1 MPFKTADIPD
11 LKGKVAIVTGANTG
25 IGKVSALEMA
35 KWEFFNRSVSQ
46 NPPRP
51 PNSASF
57 CSNNRHGAHVILAC
71 RSAEKTTP
79 VVEEIKKQTGNEL
92 VEFME
97 LDLSSLHSIR
107 DFANNFK
114 AKNVHLHI
122 LLNNAGVMGCPY
134 SLTKDGIEMQFGTN
148 HIGHFYL
155 TMLLFDVIE
164 KSEPARIVNVSSVAH
179 RSMAPSAGVLFDSI
193 NDQAVYRPNTMYG
206 QSKLCNVLFTR
217 ELARRIGTEKPLYTN
232 VLHPG
237 VIDTDLYRN
246 FNHMFPSFLAT
257 PFLAIGRLFM
267 LSPES
272 GALTQLYLSTSPDVE
287 KDNIR
292 AQYYIPIAK
301 KSVAQPLGQ
310 NDELAR
316 KLWDFSVALIKEKVP
331 DFEMPESLKENE
343 RA

>member
-1 MPFKTADIPD
+1 LIKIDYLIIILIIILIIFRIFSSF
-11 LKGKVAIVTGANTG
+11 L
-25 IGKVSALEMA
+25 VSPYQ
-35 KWEFFNRSVSQ
+35 KFFIFS
-46 NPPRP
+46 
-51 PNSASF
+51 SF
-57 CSNNRHGAHVILAC
+57 FFSFSCTHRHGAHVVLAC

-79 VVEEIKKQTGNEL
+79 VVEEIKKETGNEQ

-97 LDLSSLHSIR
+97 LDLSSLQSIR

-114 AKNVHLHI
+114 SKSVGLHV

-164 KSEPARIVNVSSVAH
+164 KSQPARIVNVSSLAH
-179 RSMAPSAGVLFDSI
+179 QFAPGSGVLFDKI
-193 NDQAVYRPNTMYG
+193 NDQSVYSPNTMYG

-217 ELARRIGTEKPLYTN
+217 ELARRIGAERPLYAN
-232 VLHPG
+232 VVHPG
-237 VIDTDLYRN
+237 AIDTDLYRN
-246 FNHMFPSFLAT
+246 FNHMIPSFLST
-257 PFLAIGRLFM
+257 PVLAVMRLFM

-272 GALTQLYLSTSPDVE
+272 GALTQLYVCTSPDIE

-292 AQYYIPIAK
+292 SQYYVPIAK
-301 KSVAQPLGQ
+301 KANTTALGQ
-310 NDELAR
+310 NEELAR

-331 DFEMPESLKENE
+331 DFEVPESLRENE